1 MAQAIRKVGVVGL
14 GNMGLPIARTLAA
27 AGFEVTGFDTMEER
41 RAAFS
46 PNLGSLGDLATASDA
61 LLLSLP
67 TSDIIEKVVAEA
79 AESLTS
85 GHLILD
91 TSTAEPASS
100 RRLHTAMAARGIGY
114 LDAPVSG
121 GPTAARNGQLLVM
134 AGGAESDLNRAAA
147 VLQAI
152 ARQVVHCGGPGT
164 GNVTKLVN
172 NLLCAA
178 HLTLAGEALALAE
191 AGDLQPEALLAA
203 LNVGSGRSGVTELN
217 LPRWVLSNSF
227 DSGFSMGLM
236 RKDVGLAL
244 KLASEVGLAPRLA
257 TAAGAIW
264 RDSGASV
271 PDSEDFNRMVPYA
284 KETSRR

>member
-46 PNLGSLGDLATASDA
+46 PNLGSLGDLATANDA

-85 GHLILD
+85 GQLIVD

-100 RRLHTAMAARGIGY
+100 RRLHAEMGARGIGY

-178 HLTLAGEALALAE
+178 HLALAGEALALAE